1 MPAVCRPPAVGDLGR
16 TSLANLI
23 RPSRHMLGV
32 MGTTLFSRCCR
43 AAPFPAAPKLAQT
56 SQTPQA
62 TSPAAARFTV
72 FGVCNLRLTMS
83 PVRHTEGI
91 AAALGVTA
99 ELDMSALWRNW
110 RSAQTIL
117 TMGQGLARHGGCST
131 SINTGGFLIEVG
143 QHCTSLTTDANGLS
157 SNAWLSAHIPRPK
170 VSMPAHMGEIY
181 HA

>member
-83 PVRHTEGI
+83 PVSHTEGI

-99 ELDMSALWRNW
+99 ELDMSALWR
-110 RSAQTIL
+110 SAQTTL
-117 TMGQGLARHGGCST
+117 TIGQGLARHGRCST
-131 SINTGGFLIEVG
+131 SINKGGFLIEVG
-143 QHCTSLTTDANGLS
+143 QHCTSLTTDANGLYP
-157 SNAWLSAHIPRPK
+157 NVWLSAHIPRPK